1 MICCFVQV
9 YETDEE
15 HRSTITQLK
24 ERLVVLE
31 AEAGRHQEVLDSTT
45 AHNKQQIEKLYQDKA
60 LLEVTSF
67 STLSVF
73 AGSYRGNSF
82 MYWGSQKKGRFTII
96 SCWPIS

>member
-1 MICCFVQV
+1 MYEFFKLLCCFSQV

-60 LLEVTSF
+60 LLEVTNF
-67 STLSVF
+67 STLSMF
-73 AGSYRGNSF
+73 AGSFSGSF
-82 MYWGSQKKGRFTII
+82 SFIEGSL
-96 SCWPIS
+96 SYE

>member
-60 LLEVTSF
+60 LLEVISF
-67 STLSVF
+67 
-73 AGSYRGNSF
+73 
-82 MYWGSQKKGRFTII
+82 
-96 SCWPIS
+96 